1 MSTPKEK
8 LNCSVDDLSTNT
20 LESSSGYFIPKYVG
34 HWALDQPRPKDG
46 QCVQARLTE
55 RTQEWHLAPC
65 EALLPFICQVP
76 ACPEGSYL
84 CSNGKCLNNRWMCD
98 GHDDCGDE
106 SDEMNCPKPVKC
118 GGELMAQPS
127 AQVLNSPM
135 YPEPYPG
142 GLECLWVITAP
153 PSKIISLEIVDL
165 DLEPDKD
172 FILVRDGS
180 LPSDPLLKT
189 LTGPASENP
198 QFLMSTR
205 DRLYLYFR
213 SSFGDSRRGFSIRF
227 RSGCEVDITSTSGNV
242 SSPAFGV
249 DKYPPNQVCAYRI
262 TRPGGGPVS
271 LKFEKFAVAPDDFVQ
286 IYDGSD
292 TRNGIRL
299 HPGQGYTGTN
309 RPTLTLTA
317 SSGQMF
323 VLFTSN
329 PLNTAAG
336 WQASFSAERYCGA
349 VPQIDSGFAVAA
361 TNVTY
366 RGQATYQCYAG
377 FAFTGGFP
385 TQTIRCNEEGSWVN
399 LPTCLASSCPPLPEV
414 PHTVHTILNG
424 GGKNYGTVVRFECE
438 PGYIRTGYPVVVCKS
453 DGQWS
458 AAPPTCK

>member
-1 MSTPKEK
+1 MTASNLMIIKFRTDASAEK
-8 LNCSVDDLSTNT
+8 RGFRASW
-20 LESSSGYFIPKYVG
+20 K
-34 HWALDQPRPKDG
+34 
-46 QCVQARLTE
+46 TE
-55 RTQEWHLAPC
+55 
-65 EALLPFICQVP
+65 
-76 ACPEGSYL
+76 
-84 CSNGKCLNNRWMCD
+84 
-98 GHDDCGDE
+98 
-106 SDEMNCPKPVKC
+106 PVKC

-336 WQASFSAERYCGA
+336 WQASFSADCPLLTVGEGALASSRETTFGAKVTYVCPAGQEFSNGMSKIVAECMPGGRWSIGSIPRCQERYCGA

-385 TQTIRCNEEGSWVN
+385 TQTIRCNEEGKWVN
-399 LPTCLASSCPPLPEV
+399 LPTCLPHHVPHCLKYHTLCIPSSMVVARTTALWFASSVSQATFALATLLLSAKV
-414 PHTVHTILNG
+414 MA
-424 GGKNYGTVVRFECE
+424 
-438 PGYIRTGYPVVVCKS
+438 S
-453 DGQWS
+453 GQQHHQHAS
-458 AAPPTCK
+458 ELSV